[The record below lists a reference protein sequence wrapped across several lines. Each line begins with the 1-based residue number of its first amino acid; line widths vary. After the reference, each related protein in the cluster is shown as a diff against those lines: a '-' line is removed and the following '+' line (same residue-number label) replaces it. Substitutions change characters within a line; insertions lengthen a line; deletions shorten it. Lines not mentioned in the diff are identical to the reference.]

1 MLKLAFASYT
11 FYKPHLLKG
20 FVLKQ
25 NVPSELFHQRDRCS
39 MIRSIVTSPVFLQMP
54 STNATQNDRAIGED
68 LKETLQAHA
77 HECVGMAANMIGVS
91 KRIIAV
97 KDTVAHAGKKVL
109 QAPIILMY
117 NPEITQS
124 RNPYEATEGCLSLS
138 STHSTTRYEH
148 ITVCYLDEH
157 FKEQT
162 RQFSGY
168 TAQIIQHEIDHC
180 NGILI

>member
-1 MLKLAFASYT
+1 
-11 FYKPHLLKG
+11 
-20 FVLKQ
+20 
-25 NVPSELFHQRDRCS
+25 
-39 MIRSIVTSPVFLQMP
+39 MIRSIVTSPVFLQIP
-54 STNATQNDRAIGED
+54 SINATQSDCAIGKD

-124 RNPYEATEGCLSLS
+124 CNPYEATEGCLSLAQLTALHAT
-138 STHSTTRYEH
+138 STLLFVILMSTSKSKQDNSVDIPR
-148 ITVCYLDEH
+148 
-157 FKEQT
+157 
-162 RQFSGY
+162 R
-168 TAQIIQHEIDHC
+168 
-180 NGILI
+180 